1 MIANALLLAFSL
13 FMAFC
18 LVLMDRLKL
27 LVPYRQAIFH
37 EYGWAIALY
46 AVLLFGNLFAAL
58 FLMARRFFLKHT
70 GQKLLYADRQL
81 RIGEDDLA
89 VHIRERSEE

>member
-1 MIANALLLAFSL
+1 MIANALLVALTL
-13 FMAFC
+13 FVVFC
-18 LVLMDRLKL
+18 LVLMDRLRF

-70 GQKLLYADRQL
+70 GQKLLYVDRQL

-89 VHIRERSEE
+89 AHIRERSEE